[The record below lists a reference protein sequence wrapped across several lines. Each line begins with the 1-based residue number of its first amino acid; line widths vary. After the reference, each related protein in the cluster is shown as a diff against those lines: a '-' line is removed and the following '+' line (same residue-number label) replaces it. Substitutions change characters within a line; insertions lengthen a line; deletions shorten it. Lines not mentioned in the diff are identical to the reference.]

1 MKVVILAGGFGKRLS
16 EETDARPKPM
26 VEVGGI
32 PLLLH
37 IMTMY
42 HAHGF
47 SDFIVAGG
55 YKVQQI
61 KSFFANLALSVS
73 DIRLDLRSGFMESL
87 SPPDMPYQVSI
98 IDTGLAT
105 LTGGRLKRLARH
117 LGDESFMMT
126 YGDGVADID
135 LGALLRFHRAHGR
148 KATVTAVRPPAR
160 FGALTIGQNQQVL
173 AFEEKRSIA
182 EPVINGGF
190 FVFEPSVLDY
200 LDGDDCVLEGA
211 PLARLASEGEL
222 FAYAHQGFW
231 KPMDT
236 LRDLRELEQLW
247 ESGQAPWK
255 RW

>member
-37 IMTMY
+37 IMHMY
-42 HAHGF
+42 HQCGF
-47 SDFIVAGG
+47 DDFIVAGG

-61 KSFFANLALSVS
+61 KSFFANLALAVS
-73 DIRLDLRSGFMESL
+73 DVRLDLRNGSMQPL
-87 SPPDMPYQVSI
+87 SPPDLPWQVSI
-98 IDTGLAT
+98 IDTGLST
-105 LTGGRLKRLARH
+105 LTGGRLKRLASH
-117 LGDESFMMT
+117 LAAETFMVT

-135 LGALLRFHRAHGR
+135 LQALLAFHRAHGR

-160 FGALTIGQNQQVL
+160 FGALSIAPDQKVM
-173 AFEEKRSIA
+173 AFEEKLSTA

-190 FVFEPSVLDY
+190 FVFEPSVLAY
-200 LDGDDCVLEGA
+200 LDDDMTVLEGP
-211 PLARLASEGEL
+211 PLARLAHEGEL
-222 FAYAHQGFW
+222 YAYPHHGFW
-231 KPMDT
+231 RPVDT
-236 LRDLRELEQLW
+236 LRDLRELESLW
-247 ESGQAPWK
+247 ERGQAPWK